1 MTLRI
6 EQVEP
11 DVQRLAFSNWQGRA
25 AGYEVSAYLMR
36 GVLVDTGFPRIGA
49 ELERAVHTLAPRGA
63 IVTHWHE
70 DHAGNAP
77 VLAAMGLPLSMHPEC
92 EVTLRARP
100 SIAFYRRSIWGRPHR
115 LATTVT
121 TFDPAPLQ
129 VIATPGHTKDH
140 QVVWDAE
147 RGIVAS
153 GDLFLGVKVR
163 VAHVHE
169 SPTALLASLRTVLA
183 LEPRLLL
190 DAHRG
195 VVENPTLVLR
205 AKIAWMEE
213 TMGEIRRLASS
224 GAGPREIRQR
234 VLGAESLVGWAS
246 AREYSK
252 ISLVK
257 TVLRETA
264 ALTGS
269 G

>member
-1 MTLRI
+1 MTLRF

-11 DVQRLAFSNWQGRA
+11 GVQRLALSNWRGRA

-36 GVLVDTGFPRIGA
+36 DVLIDTGFPRVRGEFVA
-49 ELERAVHTLAPRGA
+49 AVRSLAPRGA

-77 VLAAMGLPLSMHPEC
+77 ALAEMGVPLCMHPFC
-92 EVTLRARP
+92 ESTLRARP
-100 SIAFYRRSIWGRPHR
+100 AIAFYRRNIWGRPPR
-115 LATTVT
+115 LTATREA
-121 TFDPAPLQ
+121 FDPSPLQ
-129 VIATPGHTKDH
+129 VVATPGHTQDH

-163 VAHVHE
+163 VAHFHE
-169 SPTALLASLRTVLA
+169 APSMLVKSLRAVAA

-195 VVENPTLVLR
+195 PIENPLPVLT
-205 AKIAWMEE
+205 AKIAWMEDV
-213 TMGEIRRLASS
+213 MGAVQRLADSGASDAEIRH
-224 GAGPREIRQR
+224 R
-234 VLGAESLVGWAS
+234 VLGAESLVGWVS
-246 AREYSK
+246 FGEYSK

-257 TVLRETA
+257 AVLRETA
-264 ALTGS
+264 ALTRAV
-269 G
+269 